1 MQQAAPS
8 IAELAKA
15 KNQLLTEELAERET
29 SRGKALALGQAAV
42 VLNNPNRVNTDV
54 EKLQA
59 VTAADVQR
67 VMQKYYTDKNRLIIH
82 YLAAPDAQKSA
93 SVEGGKK

>member
-1 MQQAAPS
+1 M
-8 IAELAKA
+8 
-15 KNQLLTEELAERET
+15 LTEELAEREPAAEKR
-29 SRGKALALGQAAV
+29 SHSGQAAV

-67 VMQKYYTDKNRLIIH
+67 VMQKYYTDNNRLIIH
-82 YLAAPDAQKSA
+82 YLAAPDAQKA
-93 SVEGGKK
+93 RALREARNEAFFAE